1 MADLDPV
8 LLRQL
13 KRLGITEEGAPTD
26 AVWRKF
32 VQRVGEH
39 YTLLEDN
46 RSLLVRSMEVSTREM
61 NELRD
66 RVEVQRDE
74 LKEAIFALNETLL
87 GFASIL
93 QESSGEET
101 GQSAV
106 AAAKQR
112 LSDRISRLFPES
124 EDAGTDSAEVTGMKT
139 TLLRL
144 ADQLLRLLSSSVETV
159 RLRKEVE
166 VTRVVQEMLVP
177 AQGEGE
183 HAGLVYAAEHA
194 SAESCGGDFWLVQ
207 PLDGAR
213 TLVFVADATGHGVP
227 SAVLI
232 ATVKGAVETL
242 CAAQGSALDPR
253 AFMRQLDALVARVG
267 KGRLFVTAT
276 AALFDR
282 DAHEVVLISAGHPFP
297 LLCRAGEVRSIA
309 LRGAPLG
316 SGGGDPSHDV
326 QTLDYASADT
336 FCWFT
341 DGLVEAED
349 ERGEQFSER
358 RLRAVLQRGATRPA
372 PELRETI
379 TEAVRAFRGQ
389 RQFDDDR
396 TLVVATMR

>member
-1 MADLDPV
+1 MAELDAV
-8 LLRQL
+8 LQRQL
-13 KRLGITEEGAPTD
+13 RRLGITEGTPPTET
-26 AVWRKF
+26 VWRKF

-46 RSLLVRSMEVSTREM
+46 RALLVRSMEVSTREM
-61 NELRD
+61 NELKV
-66 RVEVQRDE
+66 RVEGQRDE

-124 EDAGTDSAEVTGMKT
+124 EDRGTDSAEATGMKT

-144 ADQLLRLLSSSVETV
+144 ADQLLRLLASSVETL

-177 AQGEGE
+177 ARGEGE
-183 HAGLVYAAEHA
+183 HADLVYAAEHA

-207 PLDGAR
+207 PLDASR

-227 SAVLI
+227 SALLI

-242 CAAQGSALDPR
+242 CEAQGRALDPR
-253 AFMRQLDALVARVG
+253 EFMRQLDGLVARVG

-282 DAHEVVLISAGHPFP
+282 DTRHVVLVGAGHPFP
-297 LLCRAGEVRSIA
+297 LVCRAGEARSIA
-309 LRGAPLG
+309 LHGAPLG
-316 SGGGDPSHDV
+316 SGDGERARDV
-326 QTLDYASADT
+326 QTLEYEVADT

-358 RLRAVLQRGATRPA
+358 RLRAVFQRGACSPV
-372 PELRETI
+372 PKLRETI
-379 TEAVRAFRGQ
+379 TEAVGAFRGQ
-389 RQFDDDR
+389 QHFDDDR